1 MPTRGRVPGR
11 RSTRREPEEPK
22 ENLDR
27 WLLTYSDMIT
37 LLLLFFI
44 VLYTISSLNVGK
56 FKEISSALSAVFNGG
71 NFGMLFDRS
80 DAGTA
85 NLSFPV
91 NKQPAQVSQT
101 HNQTYLYTRTI
112 SELNLYVK
120 QHLVRVVSNQSGVTI
135 SLPADTEF
143 ASGSAKIDPTY
154 YPVLEHVATL
164 LASIPNQIRIE
175 GNSDNV
181 PVGGAGRYSSNCQ
194 LASARAV
201 NTLLTL
207 REYGVPQSRM
217 SAISY
222 GSTRPLLSNDTP
234 EGRAYNRRVDV
245 VIVAPQKQ

>member
-1 MPTRGRVPGR
+1 MAQRRRVPGR
-11 RSTRREPEEPK
+11 RINRGEPEEDK
-22 ENLDR
+22 QDLAR

-56 FKEISSALSAVFNGG
+56 FKEISSALSSVFNGG

-80 DAGTA
+80 DSGTA
-85 NLSFPV
+85 TQSYPV
-91 NKQPAQVSQT
+91 SRQPAQISQT

-112 SELNLYVK
+112 SELNLYIK

-135 SLPADTEF
+135 SLPADAEF
-143 ASGSAKIDPTY
+143 ASDSAQIDHSY
-154 YPVLEHVATL
+154 YPVLESVASL
-164 LASIPNQIRIE
+164 LAGIPNQIRLE
-175 GNSDNV
+175 GNSDSL
-181 PVGGAGRYSSNCQ
+181 PVGAGPYASNWQ

-207 REYGVPQSRM
+207 RDYGVPQDRM

-222 GSTRPLLSNDTP
+222 GSTRPLMSNDTP

-245 VIVAPQKQ
+245 VILVPATQ